1 MKEGGSG
8 REIVIK
14 EVGWSK
20 SGLADKIVKSNRQT
34 YGIVKQDSPLTFDV
48 NEGIYMDRF
57 KQTDQKGISR
67 KAQIKKHVGIICTLG
82 GIEVTVTL
90 GGTECRVGLWGVQNW
105 VKKGGL
111 GGPRNTTLYLTN
123 G

>member
-8 REIVIK
+8 GEIVFK

-20 SGLADKIVKSNRQT
+20 SGISDRIVKSNRQT
-34 YGIVKQDSPLTFDV
+34 YGIVKKDLPLTFDV
-48 NEGIYMDRF
+48 NEGTYMHRI
-57 KQTDQKGISR
+57 KLTDPNGISS
-67 KAQIKKHVGIICTLG
+67 KLQSKKYVKLMCTLG
-82 GIEVTVTL
+82 WIELTAIL
-90 GGTECRVGLWGVQNW
+90 GGTKCGDGMWGVQNC

-111 GGPRNTTLYLTN
+111 CGPRNTTYYVKN